1 MKITL
6 KINGVIRKT
15 DINPADNLLD
25 TLRSMGIKS
34 VKKGCDTGTCGVCT
48 VLIDG
53 NPVLS
58 CVYPAARAEGHS
70 ITTVEGIGKEAD
82 KIIDAI
88 IAEGADQC
96 GYCGPALV
104 LAVFALSRAMN
115 NPTIDEINHYL
126 AGNLCRCSGYEGQL
140 RGILKYLGVSR

>member
-1 MKITL
+1 MKIKL
-6 KINGVIRKT
+6 KINGIVRETEIY
-15 DINPADNLLD
+15 PSDNLLD
-25 TLRSMGIKS
+25 VLRNIGIKS
-34 VKKGCDTGTCGVCT
+34 VKKGCDSGTCGVCT
-48 VLIDG
+48 VLIDDT
-53 NPVLS
+53 PILS
-58 CVYPAARAEGHS
+58 CAYPAARAENHR
-70 ITTVEGIGKEAD
+70 ITTVEGIGREAD

-104 LAVFALSRAMN
+104 LTVFTLKKELE
-115 NPTIDEINHYL
+115 NPTVDEINHYL